1 MPASVAADDM
11 RDVEVLLGSLAS
23 SGAEGTRDVSAVTPI
38 SQTKW
43 RQHVRVGGRVS
54 GLRVQPVAGVPT
66 LEATLVDE
74 TGSLSLV
81 FLGRRQVPGIQIG
94 ARIVAEGR
102 AGEHQGRLA
111 IVNPAY
117 EIVPG

>member
-1 MPASVAADDM
+1 
-11 RDVEVLLGSLAS
+11 
-23 SGAEGTRDVSAVTPI
+23 VTPI

-43 RQHVRVGGRVS
+43 RQHVRVGGRIS